1 MCCVWSPDL
10 DLPPSFNR
18 RVKTSSGFFRVT
30 YHAYSV
36 LVLSF
41 PHSNMTS
48 RKHPLRFRLSDRME
62 NRLRT
67 KVMRKYSAPIT
78 DRLTHNSFN
87 YIFFQKSGNVVF
99 EVELQKQYF
108 FINAEEMKIGVSV
121 DNSQGRFPVHSITV
135 ALIEVLQERGNG
147 FCREV
152 VERRGSR
159 RVYGEADGVQVAKG
173 EVRRDIDLYYPV
185 TDANAKGG
193 SLFNCALFQQRFAV
207 CVSLNIFGCVDPR
220 IEIPLFVLR
229 VPS

>member
-1 MCCVWSPDL
+1 
-10 DLPPSFNR
+10 
-18 RVKTSSGFFRVT
+18 
-30 YHAYSV
+30 
-36 LVLSF
+36 
-41 PHSNMTS
+41 MTS

-67 KVMRKYSAPIT
+67 KVMNKYSAPVT

-87 YIFFQKSGNVVF
+87 YLFFQKSGNVVF

-108 FINAEEMKIGVSV
+108 FINAEEMKIRVSV

-135 ALIEVLQERGNG
+135 AIVEVLQERDNE

-152 VERRGSR
+152 VERRDSR
-159 RVYGEADGVQVAKG
+159 RVYGDADVQVAKG
-173 EVRRDIDLYYPV
+173 EVKRDIELYYAV

-193 SLFNCALFQQRFAV
+193 SLFNCGLFQQRFAV
-207 CVSLNIFGCVDPR
+207 SVSLNIFGCVDPR
-220 IEIPLFVLR
+220 IEIPLYVLR

>member
-1 MCCVWSPDL
+1 M
-10 DLPPSFNR
+10 
-18 RVKTSSGFFRVT
+18 KTSSGFFRVT

-121 DNSQGRFPVHSITV
+121 YNSR
-135 ALIEVLQERGNG
+135 AD
-147 FCREV
+147 C
-152 VERRGSR
+152 GSTR
-159 RVYGEADGVQVAKG
+159 SRWG
-173 EVRRDIDLYYPV
+173 
-185 TDANAKGG
+185 
-193 SLFNCALFQQRFAV
+193 
-207 CVSLNIFGCVDPR
+207 
-220 IEIPLFVLR
+220 
-229 VPS
+229 